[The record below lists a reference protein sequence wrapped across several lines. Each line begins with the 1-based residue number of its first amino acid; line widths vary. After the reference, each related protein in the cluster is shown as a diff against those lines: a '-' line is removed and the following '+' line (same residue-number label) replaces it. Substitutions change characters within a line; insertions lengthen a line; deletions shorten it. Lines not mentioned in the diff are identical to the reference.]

1 MSRRK
6 PKLTTITFEVD
17 AEDHALFTYAAKLT
31 RKSLNRFLVDAAE
44 AKANEVLKRLDDPA
58 APIPF

>member
-31 RKSLNRFLVDAAE
+31 RKSLNRFLVDAA
-44 AKANEVLKRLDDPA
+44 KQRRTK
-58 APIPF
+58 F